1 MKRACVSVIFAGM
14 HFRWGLRVVTG
25 PVFHADRCGM
35 RTLPEIWLLSPEIID
50 FCLGTARGRTS
61 TSGGTGT
68 HFREYFIEDVLLGI
82 ERLVI

>member
-1 MKRACVSVIFAGM
+1 M
-14 HFRWGLRVVTG
+14 VTG

-68 HFREYFIEDVLLGI
+68 NFREYFIEDILLGI
-82 ERLVI
+82 VRLVI

>member
-1 MKRACVSVIFAGM
+1 MGFK
-14 HFRWGLRVVTG
+14 RVVTG

-61 TSGGTGT
+61 TSGDTGT
-68 HFREYFIEDVLLGI
+68 DSREYFIEQLLLGI
-82 ERLVI
+82 VKLVI